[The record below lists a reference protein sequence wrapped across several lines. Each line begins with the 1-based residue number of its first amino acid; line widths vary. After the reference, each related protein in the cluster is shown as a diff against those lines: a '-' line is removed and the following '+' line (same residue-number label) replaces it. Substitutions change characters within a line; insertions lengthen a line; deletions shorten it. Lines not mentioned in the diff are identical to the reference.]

1 MAGGGVVN
9 VLAYGSNLLLAR
21 MHGRAPSAEPVT
33 TVRLPGYALRF
44 HKRGRDGSGKADAFF
59 TGRGQDVV
67 CGVVYELSPA
77 DKAALDLA
85 EGLGRDYFEHPV
97 ELTGGDGTGFHAS
110 VYTAS
115 PSMIDGRLVPFSWYK
130 EMVVSGAREHGLP
143 AQYVAALESVEARAD
158 GDAERVQAA
167 SRLL

>member
-1 MAGGGVVN
+1 MAGGGVVK

-21 MHGRAPSAEPVT
+21 MRGRAPSAEPVT

-77 DKAALDLA
+77 DKVALDLA
-85 EGLGRDYFEHPV
+85 EGLGRD
-97 ELTGGDGTGFHAS
+97 
-110 VYTAS
+110 
-115 PSMIDGRLVPFSWYK
+115 
-130 EMVVSGAREHGLP
+130 
-143 AQYVAALESVEARAD
+143 
-158 GDAERVQAA
+158 
-167 SRLL
+167 